1 MDKTD
6 ERELEDFVDKIMDET
21 ILESPSSNFTDTI
34 MSQIVETEMKASIE
48 YKPLMPKSVLVFLCI
63 VLVGLTGYLASDYS
77 LDNETWFGNGQVDL
91 FFERILAW
99 PQILSSSK
107 ITMYAVLFFG
117 LLFLIQIPWLKRYFD
132 NSWMLR

>member
-34 MSQIVETEMKASIE
+34 MSQIVEGEIE
-48 YKPLMPKSVLVFLCI
+48 VSTQYKPLVPRSVLIFLCI
-63 VLVGLTGYLASDYS
+63 GLVGLTGYLASDYS
-77 LDNETWFGNGQVDL
+77 IDNETWFGNGQVDL